1 MSESFNV
8 VETVKEGL
16 GMAGG
21 DHFDAV
27 LKLYIDD
34 VKRFM
39 ISAGVNRAVVDSKGS
54 AGVIVR
60 GVSDLW
66 NYGSGEGKLSP
77 YFVQAVIQLVYEGNP
92 VDEPIQSPL

>member
-1 MSESFNV
+1 MSESFDIID
-8 VETVKEGL
+8 EVKNGL
-16 GMAGG
+16 GMAGN

-27 LKLYIDD
+27 LSLYIED

-39 ISAGVNRAVVDSKGS
+39 LDAGASRAVVDSKDS
-54 AGVIVR
+54 AGVVVR

-77 YFVQAVIQLVYEGNP
+77 YFVQSVIQLVYKEDP
-92 VDEPIQSPL
+92 VDERV